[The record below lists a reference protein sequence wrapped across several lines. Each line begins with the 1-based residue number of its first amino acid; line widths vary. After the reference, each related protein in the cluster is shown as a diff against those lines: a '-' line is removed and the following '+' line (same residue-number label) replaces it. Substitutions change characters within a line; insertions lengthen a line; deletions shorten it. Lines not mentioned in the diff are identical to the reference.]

1 MDKQLHKLR
10 LAILSNSPGPNQ
22 SQYFD
27 ALAKIADID
36 ISVYYCAR
44 RNIKWQGTDVIK
56 FNYNAHFLSNLNPWA
71 ETRGYLHCNPS
82 ALSFVISK
90 RYDLIM
96 IQGYSYPTALAT
108 IIMCIMSRKP
118 FVFWGEMINRNQ
130 KIITAPFK
138 RYLTW
143 PCLRQAQAILT
154 MGPSGVQSFREIGV
168 DNERIYEVPYSCD
181 LKNYLNIHRNIRN
194 SSRRRKKILVVS
206 QLIRRKRVDIA
217 LKAFLSLADRYQ
229 DWDMVICGDGPCR
242 DELEKMV
249 RNREKCRVIFK
260 GFVSK
265 DQQPAIYTD
274 SDIFLLTSV
283 QDGWGMVV
291 TEAMAS
297 GLPVISTYAV
307 ESARV
312 LLDDKACGI
321 LINPNSVSE
330 TIEALELLIKDK
342 VMRTRMGK
350 CAREKSKEYDVDR
363 VARDSA
369 KILLG
374 IHQHLRVC

>member
-1 MDKQLHKLR
+1 MKL
-10 LAILSNSPGPNQ
+10 AVLSNSPGPNQ
-22 SQYFD
+22 VQYFD
-27 ALAKIADID
+27 ELAKIPGIALT
-36 ISVYYCAR
+36 VYYCAR
-44 RNIKWQGTDVIK
+44 RNVKWRGTDTYKLNHDAQFMV
-56 FNYNAHFLSNLNPWA
+56 NLNPWA
-71 ETRGYLHCNPS
+71 ETRESLHCNPS
-82 ALSFVISK
+82 ALSLAIH
-90 RYDLIM
+90 RQHDLIM
-96 IQGYSYPTALAT
+96 IQGYSYPTALAAMLACM
-108 IIMCIMSRKP
+108 IFRKP
-118 FVFWGEMINRNQ
+118 FVFWGEMINRNPRP
-130 KIITAPFK
+130 ITAPVKKFFV
-138 RYLTW
+138 W
-143 PCLRQAQAILT
+143 PCFHRAQAILT
-154 MGPSGVQSFREIGV
+154 MGKSGVRSFQEIGIPV
-168 DNERIYEVPYSCD
+168 ERIYEVPYSCN
-181 LKNYLNIHRNIRN
+181 LETYLSVQRTANHSND
-194 SSRRRKKILVVS
+194 RKKRILVVA
-206 QLIRRKRVDIA
+206 QLIKRKRVDIA
-217 LKAFLSLADRYQ
+217 LKAFLSLSEQYK

-242 DELEKMV
+242 DELEKMI

-265 DQQPAIYTD
+265 DQQPAIYAD

-342 VMRTRMGK
+342 AMRTRMGE